1 MKARYFMASPGDAAS
16 YIAYRTNEAGGNR
29 QVGEA
34 GIRESAEAVSRLDI
48 ARLGFLMGH
57 LGPARA

>member
-1 MKARYFMASPGDAAS
+1 MASPGDAAS